1 MEWNIRVTEICARL
15 VEVGQ
20 EAACKQSISNVS
32 VNVCNVIAVM
42 LSSVY
47 FNFHKVNLRRDVNR

>member
-47 FNFHKVNLRRDVNR
+47 FNFHKVNLKA